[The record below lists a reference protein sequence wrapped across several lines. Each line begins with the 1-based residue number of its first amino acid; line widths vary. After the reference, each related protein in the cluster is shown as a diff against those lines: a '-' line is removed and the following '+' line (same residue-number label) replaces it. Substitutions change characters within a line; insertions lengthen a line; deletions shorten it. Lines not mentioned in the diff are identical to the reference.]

1 MLKSMYVIGRKGEQ
15 YMKIT
20 WKKVICVVVILLVCL
35 PFTLWKESKVKDFPV
50 SVFSSY
56 VAGDDSEGYR
66 YTSLLPDFAIWIN
79 GWEKKWSEGERT
91 VYQKGDR
98 TVNVFHSP
106 GEDVFYLCDSKDM
119 ELRYEK

>member
-1 MLKSMYVIGRKGEQ
+1 
-15 YMKIT
+15 MKIT
-20 WKKVICVVVILLVCL
+20 WKKVICVVVILVMCL

-91 VYQKGDR
+91 VYQQGDR
-98 TVNVFHSP
+98 TVNVFHPP